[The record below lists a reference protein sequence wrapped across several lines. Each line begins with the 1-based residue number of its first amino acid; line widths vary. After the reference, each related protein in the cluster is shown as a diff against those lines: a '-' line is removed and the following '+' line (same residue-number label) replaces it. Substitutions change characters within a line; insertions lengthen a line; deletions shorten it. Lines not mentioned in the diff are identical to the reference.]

1 MARNNEAKVTF
12 KVFNQDFNKAMSEMD
27 ASSRRLRQE
36 LKLEQ
41 EQLKRNWYG
50 IRKLGA
56 NLKGLQQ
63 QHL

>member
-41 EQLKRNWYG
+41 EQLKETG
-50 IRKLGA
+50 TESEKLGA

-63 QHL
+63 QHR